1 METAGAAELLE
12 SLKERHVKLAV
23 ASQSDIRWV
32 RSVLQTSDLLKY
44 FDSIVTSDEVD
55 KPKPAPDIYLKAAKI
70 LETPISDCLAFED
83 SLIGIDSAIN
93 AGIFTIQLRQSAP
106 PPPFAE
112 TANLVVDSFPEFMR
126 LAKLKAGN

>member
-1 METAGAAELLE
+1 MLL
-12 SLKERHVKLAV
+12 
-23 ASQSDIRWV
+23 
-32 RSVLQTSDLLKY
+32 TSDLLEY

-83 SLIGIDSAIN
+83 SLIGIDSAVN
-93 AGIFTIQLRQSAP
+93 AGIFTIQLRQSIP

-112 TANLVVDSFPEFMR
+112 TANLVVYSFVEFM
-126 LAKLKAGN
+126 KLVKFESID